1 MARVVVTGAAGYL
14 ASWVVKLLLEQG
26 HTVHGTVRSLK
37 DGRKLAHLQRL
48 SEDHPGQL
56 ALFEADLLS
65 AQGFDAAVQGCSAVV
80 HTASPYKLGPSA
92 DPERELIAPAMNG
105 TRHVLEAVNRTA
117 SVQRV
122 VITSSIVAMY
132 GDSDELTSRPGQVL
146 DETDMNRTSTAQSN
160 PYALS
165 KTRAEALAWDMQAGQ
180 KRWSLVSVHPGAIF
194 GPSLSQRD
202 DATSVQ
208 LLRQFLD
215 GSFRQGVPKLWL
227 GTVDVRDVAQA
238 HVSAALQ
245 PTASG
250 RYIVVGESLRL
261 LEIAQRLRQSHPAL
275 SAKLPTKEVPKWL
288 MWLIAPMAGM
298 TRSYVRH
305 NVEHP
310 LRFNTARSQ
319 AELAVAYRPA
329 LVTLGEHVEQLVADG
344 LAPA

>member
-37 DGRKLAHLQRL
+37 DSRKLAHLQRL
-48 SEDHPGQL
+48 SEVHPGQL

-65 AQGFDAAVQGCSAVV
+65 AQGFEAAMQDCSVV
-80 HTASPYKLGPSA
+80 LHTASPYKLGPSA

-105 TRHVLEAVNRTA
+105 TRHVLEAVNHTA

-132 GDSDELTSRPGQVL
+132 GDSDELQSRPRQVL
-146 DETDMNRTSTAQSN
+146 NETDVNTTSTVQSN

-165 KTRAEALAWDMQAGQ
+165 KTRAEALAWDMQAQQ

-215 GSFRQGVPKLWL
+215 GSFSQGVPRLWL

-238 HVSAALQ
+238 HVRAALQ

-250 RYIVVGESLRL
+250 RYIVVGETLRL

-275 SAKLPTKEVPKWL
+275 GAKLPTKEVPKWL

-298 TRSYVRH
+298 TRSYVQH
-305 NVEHP
+305 NVGRP
-310 LRFNTARSQ
+310 LQFNTARSQ
-319 AELAVAYRPA
+319 AELAVTYRPA
-329 LVTLGEHVEQLVADG
+329 AVTLSEHVLQLVADG

>member
-48 SEDHPGQL
+48 SATHPGRL
-56 ALFEADLLS
+56 ALFEADLLG
-65 AQGFDAAVQGCSAVV
+65 AQGFDAAMQGCSAVL
-80 HTASPYKLGPSA
+80 HTASPYRLGASA
-92 DPERELIAPAMNG
+92 DPERELIAPAVVG

-122 VITSSIVAMY
+122 VVTSSIAAMF
-132 GDSDELTSRPGQVL
+132 GDSDELQARPGQAL
-146 DETDMNRTSTAQSN
+146 NETDVNRTSTAQSN
-160 PYALS
+160 AYALS
-165 KTRAEALAWDMQAGQ
+165 KTRSEALAWDMQARQ
-180 KRWSLVSVHPGAIF
+180 QRWSLVSVHPGAIF

-215 GSFRQGVPKLWL
+215 GSFRQGVPRLWL

-245 PTASG
+245 PTATG
-250 RYIVVGESLRL
+250 RYLVVGESLRL
-261 LEIAQRLRQSHPAL
+261 LEIAERLRRSHPAR

-288 MWLIAPMAGM
+288 MWLVAPLAGM

-310 LRFNTARSQ
+310 LQFDTARSQ
-319 AELAVAYRPA
+319 AELGVTYRPA
-329 LVTLGEHVEQLVADG
+329 FVTLHDHVQQLVADG

>member
-48 SEDHPGQL
+48 SATHPGRL
-56 ALFEADLLS
+56 ALFEADLLG
-65 AQGFDAAVQGCSAVV
+65 AQGFDAAMQGCSAVL
-80 HTASPYKLGPSA
+80 HTASPYRLGASA
-92 DPERELIAPAMNG
+92 DPERELIAPAVVG

-122 VITSSIVAMY
+122 VVTSSIAAMF
-132 GDSDELTSRPGQVL
+132 GDSDELQARPGQAL
-146 DETDMNRTSTAQSN
+146 NETDVNRTSTAQSN
-160 PYALS
+160 AYALS
-165 KTRAEALAWDMQAGQ
+165 KTRAEALAWDMQARQ
-180 KRWSLVSVHPGAIF
+180 QRWSLVSVHPGAIF

-215 GSFRQGVPKLWL
+215 GSFRQGVPRLWL

-245 PTASG
+245 PTATG
-250 RYIVVGESLRL
+250 RYLIVGESLRL
-261 LEIAQRLRQSHPAL
+261 LEIAERLRRSHPAR

-288 MWLIAPMAGM
+288 MWLIAPLAGM
-298 TRSYVRH
+298 TRGYVRH

-310 LRFNTARSQ
+310 LQFDAARSQ
-319 AELAVAYRPA
+319 AELGVTYRPA
-329 LVTLGEHVEQLVADG
+329 LVTLHDHVQQLVADG

>member
-48 SEDHPGQL
+48 SATHPGRL
-56 ALFEADLLS
+56 ALFEADLLG
-65 AQGFDAAVQGCSAVV
+65 AQGFDAAMQGCSAVL
-80 HTASPYKLGPSA
+80 HTASPYRLGASA
-92 DPERELIAPAMNG
+92 DPERELIAPAVVG

-122 VITSSIVAMY
+122 VVTSSIAAMF
-132 GDSDELTSRPGQVL
+132 GDSDELQARPGQAL
-146 DETDMNRTSTAQSN
+146 NETDVNRTSTAQSN
-160 PYALS
+160 AYALS
-165 KTRAEALAWDMQAGQ
+165 KTRSEALAWDMQARQ
-180 KRWSLVSVHPGAIF
+180 QRWSLVSVHPGAIF

-215 GSFRQGVPKLWL
+215 GSFRQGVPRLWL

-245 PTASG
+245 PTATG
-250 RYIVVGESLRL
+250 RYLVVGESLRL
-261 LEIAQRLRQSHPAL
+261 LEIAERLRRSHPAR

-288 MWLIAPMAGM
+288 MWLIAPLAGM

-310 LRFNTARSQ
+310 LQFDTARSQ
-319 AELAVAYRPA
+319 AELGVTYRPA
-329 LVTLGEHVEQLVADG
+329 LVTLHDHVQQLVADG

>member
-1 MARVVVTGAAGYL
+1 MARVLVTGVAGYL

-26 HTVHGTVRSLK
+26 HSVHGTVRSLK

-48 SEDHPGQL
+48 SEAHPGQL
-56 ALFEADLLS
+56 VLFEADLLG
-65 AQGFDAAVQGCSAVV
+65 AQGFDAAMQGCSAVL

-92 DPERELIAPAMNG
+92 DPEHELIAPAVNG
-105 TRHVLEAVNRTA
+105 TRHVLEAVNRTP
-117 SVQRV
+117 SVERV

-132 GDSDELTSRPGQVL
+132 GDSDELQSRPGQMLNERDV
-146 DETDMNRTSTAQSN
+146 NRTSTAQSN

-165 KTRAEALAWDMQAGQ
+165 KTRAEALAREMQAQQ

-215 GSFRQGVPKLWL
+215 GSFHQGVPRLWL

-245 PTASG
+245 PSASG
-250 RYIVVGESLRL
+250 RYLVVGESLRL
-261 LEIAQRLRQSHPAL
+261 LEIAQRLRQSHPAR
-275 SAKLPTKEVPKWL
+275 SAKLPTKEVPQWL

-298 TRSYVRH
+298 TRGYVRH
-305 NVEHP
+305 NVGHP
-310 LRFNTARSQ
+310 LQFDTARSQ

-329 LVTLGEHVEQLVADG
+329 IATLDEHVQQLAADG